1 MRTKGKSVHA
11 KTINGIAND
20 ETHKELQSIYNAYRA
35 CRKNSKLSPID
46 LEDAEKEFRALLKA
60 NEPGSIQKAKD
71 IFQEVQGTGKRKGNI
86 WNFYYETMERNNG
99 DMVGALRLWYMTMNP
114 KQSKVSEKDYMKPSS
129 PNHKTLKAKHD

>member
-46 LEDAEKEFRALLKA
+46 LEDAEKEFRAILKA
-60 NEPGSIQKAKD
+60 NRPDSIQKAKD
-71 IFQEVQGTGKRKGNI
+71 IFQEVQGTGKRKGNV
-86 WNFYYETMERNNG
+86 WNYYYETLERNGG
-99 DMVGALRLWYMTMNP
+99 DINKALSRWFSTLNP
-114 KQSKVSEKDYMKPSS
+114 YQSPASENDYDKPYS